1 VGGVRLVAEDAEWTH
16 GDGPEARGS
25 AATTLLLLSGRVIG
39 ADELTGPGA
48 ETVYARA

>member
-25 AATTLLLLSGRVIG
+25 AAAILLLLHGRVVG

-48 ETVYARA
+48 GTVYARL